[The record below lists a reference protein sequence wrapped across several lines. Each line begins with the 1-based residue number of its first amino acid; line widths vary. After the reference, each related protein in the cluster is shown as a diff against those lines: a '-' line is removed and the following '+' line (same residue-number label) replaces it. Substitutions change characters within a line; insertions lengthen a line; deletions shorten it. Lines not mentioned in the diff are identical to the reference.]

1 MLAAEEEEEETMLKC
16 KECGLDIEQD
26 EAGNWVHKKGD
37 NVRWHKAPILP
48 LWPTLSELTEK
59 YAAVAAERAAANLD
73 IARLQKKLADAEAR
87 SSKAGLQCELLKKYI
102 SEHPES

>member
-1 MLAAEEEEEETMLKC
+1 MLKC

-37 NVRWHKAPILP
+37 NVRWHKAPIAP
-48 LWPTLSELTEK
+48 LWPALGELTEK
-59 YAAVAAERAAANLD
+59 YAAAATERAQASLD
-73 IARLQKKLADAEAR
+73 IACLQKKLDDAGVR
-87 SSKAGLQCELLKKYI
+87 YRKAGAQCDLLKRCI